1 MSAELL
7 FSRGELRLALEAQAR
22 KLVEEIEAAP
32 EDHLLHVDEDE
43 WVAGLVDRW
52 SVEAPVLHPEEMWVE
67 PPEEIKVDVSR
78 DFLRAVSDRSRPALI
93 AGQRVTVHI
102 PFSGEADVFKLRA
115 SSFSTNPPYGE
126 VRDGELLDVIEH
138 PHDSHVD
145 YRARALSV
153 VGAVD
158 RYLAWSRH
166 DIEIFNSGLEQTAR
180 ENISAR
186 RRRAADHLRPPTRQR
201 PPHETPGRRQRQ
213 NLHR

>member
-78 DFLRAVSDRSRPALI
+78 D
-93 AGQRVTVHI
+93 
-102 PFSGEADVFKLRA
+102 
-115 SSFSTNPPYGE
+115 
-126 VRDGELLDVIEH
+126 
-138 PHDSHVD
+138 
-145 YRARALSV
+145 
-153 VGAVD
+153 
-158 RYLAWSRH
+158 
-166 DIEIFNSGLEQTAR
+166 
-180 ENISAR
+180 
-186 RRRAADHLRPPTRQR
+186 
-201 PPHETPGRRQRQ
+201 
-213 NLHR
+213 